1 VNGEFFNED
10 VIHDGVLEN
19 IDAIYDNKFGKW
31 KHGNK
36 G

>member
-1 VNGEFFNED
+1 VKGEFFNED
-10 VIHDGVLEN
+10 VIHDGVLKN

-31 KHGNK
+31 KHDNK